1 MTPLLPLTLV
11 TAAAALSAACAR
23 GGDQVVTTTESVM
36 FVGLENL
43 TVARQETLQVGPAIS
58 GTLEAERKAAMR
70 AEVGGA
76 LIAVNAEP
84 GQPVARGAV
93 LGRIDDAGVRDA
105 AASAQSAL
113 STAEMNLSLAQ
124 RNAER
129 ARALAEAGAI
139 ADREREQSEW
149 NLSAAQTQLADAR
162 AQAVNT
168 GKQLART
175 VIQAPFGGI
184 VSERPVNLGD
194 IVQVGTPLF
203 TIVDPSSLKLEG
215 SVAAEGLEQ
224 LGLGTPVTFSVSG
237 GGGAPLHG
245 RISRINPVVDPVT
258 RQVRVTV
265 AVPNAGG
272 RLAAGS
278 FADGRVATAERVSVV
293 VPSGAVDRAGIRPT
307 VVRVHQGRVERVEVE
322 LGLIDGGRERTELRR
337 GVAPGDTILLG
348 GARGLPPGTAVRI
361 GSPAELGGRAGSTT
375 RKE

>member
-1 MTPLLPLTLV
+1 MGRTMTPLLPLTLV

-129 ARALAEAGAI
+129 ARALAEAGLWGVGVSLDYADPQRHDALRGKEGAHHRAMEALRILQEARIGGRPRVNLMITLMHDNFDDI
-139 ADREREQSEW
+139 AE
-149 NLSAAQTQLADAR
+149 LAEFAR
-162 AQAVNT
+162 GVGCSFRVQPYSILKT
-168 GKQLART
+168 GDTGLQH
-175 VIQAPFGGI
+175 P
-184 VSERPVNLGD
+184 RPVAGRL
-194 IVQVGTPLF
+194 
-203 TIVDPSSLKLEG
+203 LE
-215 SVAAEGLEQ
+215 LRRRYQ
-224 LGLGTPVTFSVSG
+224 NFIT
-237 GGGAPLHG
+237 
-245 RISRINPVVDPVT
+245 NPVVLEKFDTALNGGVPGCVAGRYMLNIDPT
-258 RQVRVTV
+258 
-265 AVPNAGG
+265 
-272 RLAAGS
+272 
-278 FADGRVATAERVSVV
+278 GRVAKCPEDRLNPVGHILHTDGKTLVRLLKERHRSNTCSDCWYNCRSELEVSY
-293 VPSGAVDRAGIRPT
+293 T
-307 VVRVHQGRVERVEVE
+307 
-322 LGLIDGGRERTELRR
+322 
-337 GVAPGDTILLG
+337 
-348 GARGLPPGTAVRI
+348 ARGMFYAGMRNFF
-361 GSPAELGGRAGSTT
+361 GR
-375 RKE
+375 